1 MYVMKEDA
9 YLRKLELRGI
19 KPTANRLLI
28 LRTMMDMNRAVSQ
41 SDLEERL
48 QTVDKSTIFRTITLF
63 LSHHLIH
70 GVDDGSGAVKY
81 AVCSDECTCSVS
93 DQHVHFYCEECHRA
107 FCFRNMTVPVA
118 VVPEGFVLRGV
129 NYVLKGVCPDCGAKV
144 PKD

>member
-1 MYVMKEDA
+1 MKEDA

-107 FCFRNMTVPVA
+107 FCFRNMKIGRASCRERV
-118 VVPEGFVLRGV
+118 
-129 NYVLKGVCPDCGAKV
+129 
-144 PKD
+144 